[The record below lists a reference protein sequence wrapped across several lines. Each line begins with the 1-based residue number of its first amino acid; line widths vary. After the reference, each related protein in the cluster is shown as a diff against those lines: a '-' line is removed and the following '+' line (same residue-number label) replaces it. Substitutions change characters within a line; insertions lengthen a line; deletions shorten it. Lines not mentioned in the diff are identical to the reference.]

1 MLAILILGCG
11 CFMDYEIKFLEKDAI
26 FKVECDESAKAMIDK
41 NNLVLA
47 SAFAMITPDNNVLDK
62 WNVNYFNN
70 ATGELTNFL
79 VAHDSVNHIETSKRV
94 HTTEVK
100 SIDMSNVAI
109 PITKILSIAMDKSEL
124 EYPHEPNKIFITL
137 HHNDEYKNECW
148 TITLFST
155 NLFLYKIKIDA
166 ITGKAISSEVKHLLK

>member
-1 MLAILILGCG
+1 
-11 CFMDYEIKFLEKDAI
+11 MDYKIKFLGKDAI
-26 FKVECDESAKAMIDK
+26 LKVENDEGAKAMIDK
-41 NNLVLA
+41 DNLVLS

-62 WNVNYFNN
+62 WNVNYYNG
-70 ATGELTNFL
+70 TTDELTNFL
-79 VAHDSVNHIETSKRV
+79 VTQDSVEHIETSKRV

-100 SIDMSNVAI
+100 PIDLSNVAI
-109 PITKILSIAMDKSEL
+109 PITMILSCAMVRSEL
-124 EYPHEPNKIFITL
+124 EFPHEPNKVFITL

-166 ITGKAISSEVKHLLK
+166 IDGKIISSEVKHLLK